1 MPLELILAWN
11 WPVGGVMLAVL
22 TESTPQH
29 HSTTMTRRCGWQPRV
44 LVNKA
49 EFPLVPDFCGK
60 KNAHESGFHARQQ
73 KSSQRRHF
81 TEEKTSAVV
90 FFSPP
95 LHPLPLPLSS
105 TTNNGPAD
113 DDR

>member
-1 MPLELILAWN
+1 MPLELELAWN

-60 KNAHESGFHARQQ
+60 KRTRGWLPCAAAKVITAAPFYRGKNQCGGFLFP
-73 KSSQRRHF
+73 SSP
-81 TEEKTSAVV
+81 S
-90 FFSPP
+90 
-95 LHPLPLPLSS
+95 SS
-105 TTNNGPAD
+105 TSPFLHHKQRPCG
-113 DDR
+113 